1 MPEGPECR
9 LTVDYLT
16 KTLESKWIK
25 DWVFCG
31 GGYTDEPPEG
41 FEVFDNALPLKVE
54 NVHCKGKFIY
64 FILSEEN
71 GTNHYIMHSLM
82 MTGRW
87 QKDYDDYCKWFVELD
102 DGSTV
107 WFRSPRSLST
117 VSFTTDRSV
126 LQDKLDK
133 LGPDIMTRDFTLPN
147 FKQLALKYSK
157 RNITS
162 FLMDQQV
169 ISGCGNYIK
178 AEVLWYAQISPL
190 RKVGELSEREL
201 ELVFEGLRV
210 IPRVS
215 YNKKGVS
222 LKDYANEN
230 GTKGYYAGDLKIYG
244 KKYAKRTKT
253 ADGRTTYWEN
263 SLQENSLRE
272 NSL

>member
-16 KTLESKWIK
+16 SALQGRRIQ

-31 GGYTDEPPEG
+31 GGYTDDTPEG
-41 FEVFDNALPLKVE
+41 FEIFDNALPLKVKK
-54 NVHCKGKFIY
+54 VQCKGKLIY
-64 FILSEEN
+64 FILTGEDERE
-71 GTNHYIMHSLM
+71 HYIIHSLM

-87 QKDYDDYCKWFVELD
+87 QKNYDDYCKWFLELD
-102 DGSTV
+102 NGNTI

-117 VSFTTDRSV
+117 LAFTTDKTI
-126 LQDKLDK
+126 LQDKLDR
-133 LGPDIMTRDFTLPN
+133 LGPDIMTRSFTLPN
-147 FKQLALKYSK
+147 FKDLAIKYSK

-178 AEVLWYAQISPL
+178 AEVLWYACVSPM
-190 RKVGELSEREL
+190 RKVGDISDREIELI
-201 ELVFEGLRV
+201 FEALRI

-215 YNKKGVS
+215 YNRKGLS
-222 LKDYANEN
+222 LKDYADEN
-230 GTKGYYAGDLKIYG
+230 GREGHYSGELKIYG

-253 ADGRTTYWEN
+253 ADGRTTYWDPN
-263 SLQENSLRE
+263 RQV
-272 NSL
+272 